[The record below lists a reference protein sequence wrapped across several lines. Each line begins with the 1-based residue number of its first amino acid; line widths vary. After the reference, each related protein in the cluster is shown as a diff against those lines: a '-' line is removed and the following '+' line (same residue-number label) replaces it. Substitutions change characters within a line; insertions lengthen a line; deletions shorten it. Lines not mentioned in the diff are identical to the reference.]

1 MDSYLKEVG
10 QEDTTSIMNDQQTS
24 KTNRQRARPHVE
36 ALRHTMMREVFC
48 IIAFVSLA
56 FLVLGH
62 EVIAAVVFCAGIVY
76 VLVHGMVIRDEP
88 MPSWMQGIFKWR
100 PLRPPGN
107 PLDP

>member
-1 MDSYLKEVG
+1 
-10 QEDTTSIMNDQQTS
+10 MNDQKPT

-48 IIAFVSLA
+48 IIALLCFA
-56 FLVLGH
+56 FLVLD
-62 EVIAAVVFCAGIVY
+62 EAAIAAAIFCAGIVY

-88 MPSWMQGIFKWR
+88 MPSWMQDVFKWR